1 MSADRQVTIVGE
13 IVQVRMLRNVSGYGR
28 RGTLVSCGLDVAAGL
43 MENRLAE
50 YVDLI
55 GFTAEVEDFPG
66 VGDGSAEGPVGEGGG
81 KGNRVGRGKTRGVR
95 VDTQDAEPGEGVDAG

>member
-13 IVQVRMLRNVSGYGR
+13 IVQVRLLRSVSGYGR

-43 MENRLAE
+43 MEARLAE

-55 GFTAEVEDFPG
+55 GFTAVEDFPEG
-66 VGDGSAEGPVGEGGG
+66 VPDGSGESATVAGGGAGDGV
-81 KGNRVGRGKTRGVR
+81 RRRKTRSVR
-95 VDTQDAEPGEGVDAG
+95 VDPVDAEPGEGVDAG